1 MCSATIRM
9 GEATIRMRSPASRR
23 THNRHVVIV
32 AQEDAQVLIVAA
44 RQTGAGVDCR
54 LGQRLAEAAFAFEG
68 GTAAIALDIHLE
80 DCGVVDEAIDDGER
94 GCLVGEDLSPLSKW
108 LISGDQ

>member
-1 MCSATIRM
+1 
-9 GEATIRMRSPASRR
+9 MRSPASRR
-23 THNRHVVIV
+23 THNRRIVIV

-80 DCGVVDEAIDDGER
+80 DCGVMNKGIDDGQR
-94 GCLVGEDLSPLSKW
+94 HGLVPETCRLPLSVTGW
-108 LISGDQ
+108 CPTSR